1 MPEPRTRRRRG
12 PIDPEGPEYVPEDV
26 YPDDPTLYDE
36 GPPPDPSPPPYD
48 EPEIV
53 VEIDSDVPAEGVPDE
68 EEVYEEDT
76 QDDTWVEP
84 ELPPEDPDGE

>member
-1 MPEPRTRRRRG
+1 
-12 PIDPEGPEYVPEDV
+12 VPEDV

-53 VEIDSDVPAEGVPDE
+53 VEIDSDVPAEGVP
-68 EEVYEEDT
+68 T
-76 QDDTWVEP
+76 RRRSTRRHQDDTGSSP
-84 ELPPEDPDGE
+84 NCRRRS